1 MEEHANYGS
10 KGRSTKEDCNQVYG
24 TSGGSIF
31 KGTFLQISIHFFLN
45 LEKVQ
50 SAHETEAQRDEELSY
65 LRHNIQLLAQQLEKL
80 EGTSIKPAAEVCTQ
94 L

>member
-24 TSGGSIF
+24 TSG
-31 KGTFLQISIHFFLN
+31 GTFLQISIHFFLN